1 MSFGTVTGNQA
12 ILFARGLVELGYEPA
27 QIFNSVGFSVGSESD
42 SVARVPVD
50 ELLVLGKACEYYTGD
65 PGIVHKLYSRIRL
78 AYLDSFGVS
87 LLYSSDLLDF
97 IKRFQ
102 KYLPYSISKSSI
114 DLFEIDEGYYLAC
127 NWNLS
132 LTAEDEQRI
141 SEWFSCAFI
150 SMCKEATFDDFV
162 VDTVFLGFSPSEP
175 MLEIIE
181 SHAKQVVPAHER
193 YGFVLSRELVERPL
207 PLANSKMAH
216 MADKLTLEYL
226 DTLETEDIVLRVERR
241 ILEGMRNDRFSRK
254 DIASDLGLSVS
265 SLHAKLADHGTG
277 YAELLESI
285 RKQTAIEYV
294 SSSLLRINQI
304 GYALGFQNSSN
315 FSRAFKSWTGKTP
328 REYRAELLGGQA

>member
-1 MSFGTVTGNQA
+1 MSFGTVTGNQT
-12 ILFARGLVELGYEPA
+12 ILFARGLEELGYEPA
-27 QIFNSVGFSVGSESD
+27 EMFKSVGFSAGLEID
-42 SVARVPVD
+42 PVARVPVD
-50 ELLVLGKACEYYTGD
+50 GLLELGKACERYTGD

-97 IKRFQ
+97 IRRFQ

-114 DLFEIDEGYYLAC
+114 DLFEIDNGYYLAC
-127 NWNLS
+127 NWNID
-132 LTAEDEQRI
+132 LTREDEQRI

-150 SMCKEATFDDFV
+150 SMCKEVTFDDFV
-162 VDTVFLGFSPSEP
+162 VDTVFLEFSPSEP

-181 SHAKQVVPAHER
+181 SHAKQVVPSHER
-193 YGFVLSRELVERPL
+193 YGFVLSRELVQKPL
-207 PLANSKMAH
+207 PLANSRLAH
-216 MADKLTLEYL
+216 MADELTLQYL

-241 ILEGMRNDRFSRK
+241 ILEGLRNDRFSREN
-254 DIASDLGLSVS
+254 IASDLGLSVS
-265 SLHAKLADHGTG
+265 SLHARLAKHGTG
-277 YAELLESI
+277 YTEILESI
-285 RKQTAIEYV
+285 RKETAIEYV

-328 REYRAELLGGQA
+328 REYRATLLDQS